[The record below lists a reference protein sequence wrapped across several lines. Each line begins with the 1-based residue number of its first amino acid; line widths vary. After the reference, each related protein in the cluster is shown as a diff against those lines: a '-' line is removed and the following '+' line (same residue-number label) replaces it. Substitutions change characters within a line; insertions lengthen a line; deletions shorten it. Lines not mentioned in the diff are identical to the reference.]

1 MRCSLKARWPTGPAV
16 TRHFVGICELFQIK
30 AHSKFCSCG
39 RNCSNIRLNC
49 VILCDLL
56 ISIDNWLRR
65 DCLWQSTKKQKFQIE
80 RKKGELCVYVQK
92 CCCVFGIFFCCSSQ
106 NCYRAMFGGRN
117 GASNDPE
124 IDIFINFERSKPV
137 GTHFVASEISEH
149 HSQSNVCA
157 AFFFLL
163 WTKGEGNFYL
173 KLLMSTLS
181 RIDRHSMYISHS
193 VPFERFNNTFD
204 STLRLVSIDRFSY
217 SFHISFYYLFII
229 LFFIWY
235 SWP

>member
-1 MRCSLKARWPTGPAV
+1 MVCCLLLRVCRKLKIVFFFFSSAFSCYLCKMRCSLKARWPTGPAV

-137 GTHFVASEISEH
+137 GTHFVAREISEH

-157 AFFFLL
+157 AVFFSSLDEGGRKFLFKIADVYIIAHRSTFNAHLSFRTL
-163 WTKGEGNFYL
+163 WA
-173 KLLMSTLS
+173 
-181 RIDRHSMYISHS
+181 IQ
-193 VPFERFNNTFD
+193 
-204 STLRLVSIDRFSY
+204 
-217 SFHISFYYLFII
+217 
-229 LFFIWY
+229 
-235 SWP
+235 